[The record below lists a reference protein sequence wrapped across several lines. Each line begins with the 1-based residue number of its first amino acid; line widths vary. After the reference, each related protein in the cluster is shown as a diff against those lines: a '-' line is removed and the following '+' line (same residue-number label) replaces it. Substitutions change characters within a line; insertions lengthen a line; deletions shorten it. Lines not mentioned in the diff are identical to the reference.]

1 MITAR
6 WGVIR
11 KKGEEWKGRVIGRET
26 EKDEKAEKWR
36 GRQGLSHLPCQ
47 VSASVTKSKWYVWNE
62 GRERIEG
69 RMRGKERKKVVSSL
83 LLLRSRVERYVRTFF
98 PPSSPLWSA
107 FLSLSNGLPFL
118 FLLHSSVLCVV
129 RVKLYKWTLRFEG
142 SSWGDSVEKSE
153 KGKRARRKESE
164 EGKRARRK
172 EGRCAR
178 WLLDGGRI
186 RIRSWNNRSDLQ
198 P

>member
-1 MITAR
+1 M
-6 WGVIR
+6 WL
-11 KKGEEWKGRVIGRET
+11 EERGRNGKGRVIGET

-62 GRERIEG
+62 GRERNEG
-69 RMRGKERKKVVSSL
+69 RMRGKKLYQVSSSCDRG
-83 LLLRSRVERYVRTFF
+83 LRGTYELSSLPRL
-98 PPSSPLWSA
+98 PSDLPSS
-107 FLSLSNGLPFL
+107 LSLQQFAFP

-164 EGKRARRK
+164 KERER
-172 EGRCAR
+172 EGRKGGVR
-178 WLLDGGRI
+178 DGSWMGGRI